1 MYFPFK
7 QMKSPG
13 ICVQSRDFFIRIELF
28 SYSASITSLHMAR
41 TLLKIGTQVWLP

>member
-7 QMKSPG
+7 QKKSPG
-13 ICVQSRDFFIRIELF
+13 IGVQSRDFSIRIELF
-28 SYSASITSLHMAR
+28 SYSESITSLHTAR